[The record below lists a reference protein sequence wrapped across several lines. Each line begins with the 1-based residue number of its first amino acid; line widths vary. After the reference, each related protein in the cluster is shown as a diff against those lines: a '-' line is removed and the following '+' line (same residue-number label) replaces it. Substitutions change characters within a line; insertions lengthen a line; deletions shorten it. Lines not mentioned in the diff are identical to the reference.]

1 MLPDGPAAIN
11 GTYLKEDYYEKGAVV
26 VEIQIARAGV
36 RLAAWLDLIASAIK
50 SRENIQDL

>member
-1 MLPDGPAAIN
+1 VLPDGPAAIN